1 MRVLILGGSGM
12 LGHKLWQIF
21 ASRFDT
27 WGTFRGLPLAY
38 ESVQLFDPSR
48 SIGMVSVQNFSSV
61 ENALRMVSPN
71 VVINCI
77 GVVKQDPAAKDP
89 ITSIEVNA
97 LFPHR
102 VAKICAATG
111 TRLIHLSTDC
121 VFSGR
126 RGNYTEKDTPD
137 AEDLYGRTKLLGEV
151 FSENCLTIRTS
162 MIGRELRGQQ
172 GLLEWFL
179 SQEGKR
185 VRGYK
190 RAVFSGLTTQALAE
204 VIATVMVDH
213 PGLHG
218 LWNVTSIPISKF
230 DLLTLLRQTYRLA
243 VEIEADQNFICDR
256 SLDGSALIKATGIQP
271 LSWPEM
277 VKDMHDDPTPY
288 GKIRERDDLKG

>member
-1 MRVLILGGSGM
+1 LILGGSGM
-12 LGHKLWQIF
+12 LGHKLWQKF

-27 WGTFRGLPLAY
+27 YVTFRGALSAY
-38 ESVQLFDPSR
+38 ESAQLFVLAR
-48 SIGMVSVQNFSSV
+48 SVGMVSVQKFTSV
-61 ENALRMVSPN
+61 ENALYMVRPQ

-77 GVVKQDPAAKDP
+77 GIVKQDPAAKDP

-102 VAKICAATG
+102 VAKVCAATG

-126 RGNYTEKDTPD
+126 KGNYTEEDTPD

-151 FSENCLTIRTS
+151 YSNDCLTIRTS

-179 SQEGKR
+179 SQKGKR
-185 VRGYK
+185 VPGFK

-204 VIATVMVDH
+204 VIATVIVDH
-213 PGLHG
+213 PELNG
-218 LWNVTSIPISKF
+218 LWNVASTPISKF

-243 VEIEADQNFICDR
+243 VEIEADENFICDR
-256 SLDGSALIKATGIQP
+256 SLDGSAFLKASRIKSP
-271 LSWPEM
+271 SWHEM
-277 VKDMHDDPTPY
+277 VTNMRDDPTPY
-288 GKIRERDDLKG
+288 GKIREANDPKG